1 MTEINNSR
9 DTAIIN
15 DVKSCPIRPCGD
27 REGGGKGF
35 KKNWGKNINKYDIYE
50 QTFQT

>member
-1 MTEINNSR
+1 MMWRIALSGHVGMER
-9 DTAIIN
+9 
-15 DVKSCPIRPCGD
+15 
-27 REGGGKGF
+27 GGKGF